1 MFASATRIA
10 ARILGAGAILLTIN
24 TAIAEGLPEGATV
37 KVIAEY
43 PSGVPALET
52 VRLIKVTM
60 QPGSKFDNVLIEH
73 EEYCRLEQGQLTRII
88 HDFGTTNVLS
98 AGASWARADPEGAAA
113 QADAK
118 TTATMRSIRRGFISG
133 ASGCGRNRP

>member
-1 MFASATRIA
+1 MFARATGIA
-10 ARILGAGAILLTIN
+10 ARTLGAVAILLAIN
-24 TAIAEGLPEGATV
+24 TAIAEGLPEGVTV
-37 KVIAEY
+37 NVIAEY
-43 PSGVPALET
+43 PSQVPTLET

-98 AGASWARADPEGAAA
+98 AGAFWAPEKGHRHTVVSTGEVAAIMWVY
-113 QADAK
+113 QMIEK
-118 TTATMRSIRRGFISG
+118 GEGGKM
-133 ASGCGRNRP
+133 